1 MPARLIDIQW
11 PDFGTSR
18 QRPQIP
24 LSEFETRLASLR
36 GAMQRHGLS
45 HVVVYGDREHF
56 ANLAYLSGFDPR
68 FEEALLIVGR
78 SEDPLLLVGN
88 ECEAYLPISP
98 LWRAGRLR
106 KERYQPFSL
115 LDQPRDTSR
124 ELDDIFRSEGISA
137 TSRVGAVGWKYYS
150 SPQQMDL
157 PSYLVDALRLLAPLE
172 DITSWFQHPAYG
184 FRARCTAREII
195 AFEYANTKAS
205 DAFRRVQF
213 ALRPGMTDHELLAEA
228 RYDGEPLSS
237 HMTLKTGPSR
247 ISLASAS
254 GNRIE
259 VGHTWSAN
267 IAYWGSNICRAAWV
281 AEGPQDLPEAARDY
295 VDAFAGPY
303 FHALCDWLA
312 QMRIGTSCGE
322 LYHFVHDRLP
332 SAKYNI
338 FLNPGHLIHLDEWL
352 SSPFYSGSE
361 IPIASGMVIQT
372 DVIPS
377 SKQYFS
383 TRMEDGIAIAD
394 PVLREELASL
404 DPAFWARC
412 QARRNFAQEIF
423 GIVLP
428 VEVVLLSNMALIVT
442 PYLLRPNQVLAI
454 QA

>member
-1 MPARLIDIQW
+1 MQARLIDIQW
-11 PDFGTSR
+11 PEFGSAH
-18 QRPQIP
+18 QRPLIP
-24 LSEFETRLASLR
+24 LSEFETRIARLR
-36 GAMQRHGLS
+36 QVMQKHSLS

-56 ANLAYLSGFDPR
+56 ANLAYLTGFDPR
-68 FEEALLIVGR
+68 FEEALLIVGDR
-78 SEDPLLLVGN
+78 DEALLLVGN

-124 ELDDIFRSEGISA
+124 ELEEIFRSEGISA
-137 TSRVGAVGWKYYS
+137 ASRIGAVGWKYYS

-157 PSYLVDALRLLAPLE
+157 PSYLVDSLRALAPVQ
-172 DITSWFQHPAYG
+172 DVTAWFQHPSYG
-184 FRARCTAREII
+184 FRARCTAREIL

-237 HMTLKTGPSR
+237 HMTLKTGPTR

-254 GNRIE
+254 GKRIE

-281 AEGPQDLPEAARDY
+281 AEGPEDLPEAARDY

-303 FHALCDWLA
+303 FHALADWLSM
-312 QMRIGTSCGE
+312 MRIGTSCGD
-322 LYHFVHDRLP
+322 LYRFVHQRLP
-332 SAKYNI
+332 AEKYNI

-352 SSPFYSGSE
+352 SSPFYAGSE
-361 IPIASGMVIQT
+361 ILIASGMVIQS

-394 PVLREELASL
+394 PALREELAGL

-412 QARRNFAQEIF
+412 QARREFAQETIGIF
-423 GIVLP
+423 LP
-428 VEVVLLSNMALIVT
+428 SEIVLLSNTAFLVS
-442 PYLLRPNQVLAI
+442 PYLLQSGRVFSI